1 MIPSNQ
7 KLIPYPFH
15 VTLSNQKLI
24 GDLLQLGI
32 ANQNLIDDHLQ
43 SGIVNQKLIDDLLQS
58 EVPNQILIDRLLRPI
73 SFRPACCVSPPV
85 THGQAAASARVLLIP
100 CQSEANA
107 AVEGI
112 DLRPQKS
119 QH

>member
-1 MIPSNQ
+1 MPPNQNLIDDLLQPGIANQ
-7 KLIPYPFH
+7 KRIDDLLRPGIA
-15 VTLSNQKLI
+15 NQKLI
-24 GDLLQLGI
+24 GDL
-32 ANQNLIDDHLQ
+32 LQ

>member
-1 MIPSNQ
+1 MTSNQ
-7 KLIPYPFH
+7 NLIPYPFR
-15 VTLSNQKLI
+15 VMTP
-24 GDLLQLGI
+24 
-32 ANQNLIDDHLQ
+32 NQNLIDDLLR
-43 SGIVNQKLIDDLLQS
+43 SGIANQKRIDDCLQS

-85 THGQAAASARVLLIP
+85 THCQAAASVRVLLIP

>member
-1 MIPSNQ
+1 MTP
-7 KLIPYPFH
+7 
-15 VTLSNQKLI
+15 
-24 GDLLQLGI
+24 
-32 ANQNLIDDHLQ
+32 
-43 SGIVNQKLIDDLLQS
+43 NQKLIDDLLRLGVMNQNLIDDLLRSGVMNQNLIDDLLQS
-58 EVPNQILIDRLLRPI
+58 GVMNQKRMDDLLQSGVPNQILIDRLLRPI

-85 THGQAAASARVLLIP
+85 IHCQAAASARVLLIP